1 MKKRVV
7 LLDMLESL
15 CWWKLGIENKI
26 QMSIFRLLSSILHLG
41 NVVIDEGERDTTF
54 IKESDKSFS
63 TFCLLTA
70 KHKRCVGLEKP
81 TYIIFKVS
89 LVRF

>member
-1 MKKRVV
+1 MLIRFYSSGKDKK
-7 LLDMLESL
+7 LDMF
-15 CWWKLGIENKI
+15 KI
-26 QMSIFRLLSSILHLG
+26 ILKYNSFQEKNFYEIYISS
-41 NVVIDEGERDTTF
+41 TTQPDALYF
-54 IKESDKSFS
+54 SKSFS

-70 KHKRCVGLEKP
+70 KHRRCVGLEKP